1 MPRLLSLLLAL
12 SIALACLSGFV
23 GCKKDKSAGAGGA
36 DEDDANEKQIDVA
49 KVPAAA
55 MDSIKKQAGDATIK
69 RVLTGQKRGKPYYEA
84 KYNDPSGKRMMVQVS
99 EDGKVYKKVED
110 DDPEPK

>member
-1 MPRLLSLLLAL
+1 MSRLLAL
-12 SIALACLSGFV
+12 PLAVVLGLWCIAAFV
-23 GCKKDKSAGAGGA
+23 GCDDKKKGGDA
-36 DEDDANEKQIDVA
+36 DEEVEEKQIDVA

-55 MDSIKKQAGDATIK
+55 MTSIKKEIGESTTIK
-69 RVLTGQKRGKPYYEA
+69 RVLIGQKRGKPYYEA
-84 KYNDPSGKRMMVQVS
+84 KYNDPAGKRMMVQVA